1 MDGRTA
7 TFRGFKSELWAGLA
21 LVLTVLAL
29 ALYALQTA
37 LFIDLAVWVQ
47 TQGKELVVNAVRA
60 NPDQWLHPTVLVVT
74 ETKHPQNRQIR
85 VHTLRWGSLS
95 PIGDIK
101 SPLFSLIYSDPL
113 ESGLDVLVLRT
124 HCGQPQCAE
133 DIALLTADWAT
144 FSVGHR
150 WPVPTQRVNCKKR
163 TPTEV
168 RYYSQINRDAPGELM
183 RIQSTPTLTVGG
195 GCENQIQVARY
206 VVTDGRLTASTGP
219 SVIE

>member
-7 TFRGFKSELWAGLA
+7 SSRGFKSELWAGLA

-29 ALYALQTA
+29 ALYAMQTA

-47 TQGKELVVNAVRA
+47 TQGKERVVNAVRA

-74 ETKHPQNRQIR
+74 ETKHPQNRQTR

-113 ESGLDVLVLRT
+113 ENGLDVLVLRT
-124 HCGQPQCAE
+124 HCGQARCAE

-144 FSVGHR
+144 FSVGYR
-150 WPVPTQRVNCKKR
+150 WLVPTQHGNCKK
-163 TPTEV
+163 PSPAKV

-183 RIQSTPTLTVGG
+183 RMQSTPTVTVGG

-206 VVTDGRLTASTGP
+206 VVADGRLTASTGS